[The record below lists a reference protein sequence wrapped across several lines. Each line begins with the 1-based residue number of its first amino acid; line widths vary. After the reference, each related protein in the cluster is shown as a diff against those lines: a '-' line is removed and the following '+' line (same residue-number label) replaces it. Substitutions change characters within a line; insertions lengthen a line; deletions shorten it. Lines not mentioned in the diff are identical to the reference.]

1 MGRKKAVVVLP
12 HLVDAGGDMSKNWF
26 VEYSLRDPYT
36 NEMKRFREYSGFS
49 KLESSEERY
58 RHGERIIQNLAE
70 K

>member
-36 NEMKRFREYSGFS
+36 NEMKRFSEYSGFS
-49 KLESSEERY
+49 KLESSDE
-58 RHGERIIQNLAE
+58 
-70 K
+70 

>member
-1 MGRKKAVVVLP
+1 MLP

-36 NEMKRFREYSGFS
+36 NEMKRFREYSGFPS
-49 KLESSEERY
+49 WNHPKKDIGMGKELSR
-58 RHGERIIQNLAE
+58 NLAG